1 VKFYEIKMSYY
12 PEIEKK
18 ERDILETKL
27 QTLEELPSG
36 LPIQLLNVA
45 SNGNTNVFLE
55 SMTYKENLSIL
66 SRIRASNGNYTLDSY
81 FESGGSLALRY
92 KFDTF
97 NLLLYCSDTASALE
111 IISKGKCHI
120 VSTQQSPQQMV
131 VCNVEEEAVSIEN

>member
-1 VKFYEIKMSYY
+1 MSYY

-120 VSTQQSPQQMV
+120 VSTQQPSKSV
-131 VCNVEEEAVSIEN
+131 VCNVEEEAVSVEN

>member
-1 VKFYEIKMSYY
+1 MNYY
-12 PEIEKK
+12 PELEKK
-18 ERDILETKL
+18 ERDILETKIK
-27 QTLEELPSG
+27 TLEELPSG

-97 NLLLYCSDTASALE
+97 NLLLYCSDAEAALE
-111 IISKGKCHI
+111 IISKGKCHLE
-120 VSTQQSPQQMV
+120 STQQSSQSV
-131 VCNVEEEAVSIEN
+131 VCNGTFL